1 MLPERVSADVEGAP
15 HDALR
20 PPPPLRPAHSCWTAR
35 PSACPGGAGARSP
48 GGHQVLSILRS
59 SAIPTQGR
67 EAIQAET
74 HATPAIA
81 PSRARVTRT
90 RRILRLRRSP
100 RARVVSGARLSSAAF
115 TRGHA
120 SRRSPCFSS
129 GPASR
134 RSGSK
139 PMSRSFGLGR
149 LQPSTSM
156 LRNVLWGRR
165 RRWVLGSSRRWGSV
179 RLSPV
184 DVASSC
190 RSPYRAPRHRAHRW
204 RFESLRRSSP
214 PRRGEDRSLPI
225 ARVVPARQEPPA
237 GRRNDGSTQ
246 CGTRICR

>member
-48 GGHQVLSILRS
+48 GGHQIVSILRS
-59 SAIPTQGR
+59 LAIPAQGR

-90 RRILRLRRSP
+90 RRTLRLRRSP

-115 TRGHA
+115 TRGHS
-120 SRRSPCFSS
+120 SRRSPCLSS
-129 GPASR
+129 GPESR

-139 PMSRSFGLGR
+139 PMSRSWIGPGYLPTMGLSAVEPGK
-149 LQPSTSM
+149 M
-156 LRNVLWGRR
+156 
-165 RRWVLGSSRRWGSV
+165 
-179 RLSPV
+179 
-184 DVASSC
+184 SC
-190 RSPYRAPRHRAHRW
+190 RAAG
-204 RFESLRRSSP
+204 LRTVRPDTEPIAGGLSHCAG
-214 PRRGEDRSLPI
+214 PRRLAVERTVPCPLPEWCQHDRSH
-225 ARVVPARQEPPA
+225 RQAAAITAQHNA
-237 GRRNDGSTQ
+237 GQGFVDK
-246 CGTRICR
+246 